1 MGKHFI
7 IKTDHKPLKILFD
20 QKVMTPS
27 QYTWLAKLMAYDY
40 KIQYKKGKLNFVAD
54 ALLRVNGSEVVVQ
67 ALSIISTE
75 IFDKIKA
82 S

>member
-1 MGKHFI
+1 
-7 IKTDHKPLKILFD
+7 
-20 QKVMTPS
+20 MTPS

-40 KIQYKKGKLNFVAD
+40 KIQYKKGKLNVVAD